1 MLLVNCAH
9 YSWIRSGEVCMVNI
23 SKETPRRIITV
34 RSSLNKI
41 STGQL
46 GNKVVVRGGGVTPSA
61 FIQAS
66 GQLYKDDMNSFF
78 STSDVCFVFWDDV
91 SHQWCDLF
99 YRLLHSYTRH
109 IERVVGGE
117 RDILLSAQEWG
128 HGGVAWGDCVSQAA
142 QAEWCYQGTPPPHST
157 FPWTEISDFQ
167 EKRLKSMTASF

>member
-1 MLLVNCAH
+1 
-9 YSWIRSGEVCMVNI
+9 MVNI

-78 STSDVCFVFWDDV
+78 STSDVCFVF
-91 SHQWCDLF
+91 
-99 YRLLHSYTRH
+99 
-109 IERVVGGE
+109 
-117 RDILLSAQEWG
+117 
-128 HGGVAWGDCVSQAA
+128 
-142 QAEWCYQGTPPPHST
+142 
-157 FPWTEISDFQ
+157 
-167 EKRLKSMTASF
+167 